1 MASTVMQQLVDH
13 GEVRRGR
20 IGVAIQDVTPD
31 LAQALGLTESSGV
44 VVSRVEQGS
53 PAASAGLQAGDVI
66 MSVDKHRIS
75 SSADLR
81 NRVGLAPVGSDIDI
95 DYMRDGV
102 HKSVTLRIEA
112 GGAVEEAEVLSNRL
126 EGAEFRDAGGT
137 VIVKHIEEGSGAA
150 QSGLRVGDVI
160 VAVNRRPVSSLSDLT
175 TALHDANGT
184 IALDLVRGGEKLFL
198 IIR

>member
-1 MASTVMQQLVDH
+1 
-13 GEVRRGR
+13 
-20 IGVAIQDVTPD
+20 
-31 LAQALGLTESSGV
+31 
-44 VVSRVEQGS
+44 
-53 PAASAGLQAGDVI
+53 

-81 NRVGLAPVGSDIDI
+81 NRVGLAPVGSDIEI

-112 GGAVEEAEVLSNRL
+112 GGAVEEAEVLPNRL

-137 VIVKHIEEGSGAA
+137 VVVKHIEEGSAAA
-150 QSGLRVGDVI
+150 QSGLKSGDVI
-160 VAVNRRPVSSLSDLT
+160 VAVNRRPISSVADLT
-175 TALHDANGT
+175 EALRDAKGT
-184 IALDLVRGGEKLFL
+184 LAFDLVRGGTKLFL